1 MSKHGYV
8 LFPQPAVLAWLTAH
22 WLTRGRVRLVWPL
35 SLQLNSSSRT
45 AVNINEHR
53 VSSIWDRV
61 LDAVPVLLCS
71 QRAPHHQPVP
81 ATSPCCPW
89 CLAAAWSLRVY
100 VVSAN
105 QSFINQTADPFVSQC
120 DHGYHSKKNKNPN
133 QIPALLTSECVHSFC
148 NTKSAHNRTHK
159 PLIVLQSVRSFLT
172 TKTTTSITLTLHS
185 SAAQNQIHQT
195 LYLFTSSV
203 LATAWQQSDYSN
215 SGLLHLSACA
225 TSAQVS

>member
-1 MSKHGYV
+1 MCFS
-8 LFPQPAVLAWLTAH
+8 PRPAVLAWLTAH

-35 SLQLNSSSRT
+35 SLQLNSSSWT
-45 AVNINEHR
+45 AVNINEYR

-105 QSFINQTADPFVSQC
+105 QSFINQTADLFVSQC
-120 DHGYHSKKNKNPN
+120 DHGYHSKKTKTQIRFLPSSLLNVYIASAIKKLHISELTNLSLYRSLCAASSQQRQPHQSNSHSIHLQHKTKYIKLYTCSHPVSWLLHHNN
-133 QIPALLTSECVHSFC
+133 QINQLWPASSLSVCYFCTSQ
-148 NTKSAHNRTHK
+148 
-159 PLIVLQSVRSFLT
+159 L
-172 TKTTTSITLTLHS
+172 
-185 SAAQNQIHQT
+185 
-195 LYLFTSSV
+195 
-203 LATAWQQSDYSN
+203 N
-215 SGLLHLSACA
+215 S
-225 TSAQVS
+225 